1 MEEIKASTR
10 IMLFGIDVSDK
21 ESCAV
26 EGSGEE
32 TPAESSGSPTS
43 AAADG
48 GSRRYECQYCFR
60 EFANSQALGGHQNA
74 HKKERQRLRRAQ
86 LREAAEAGSFYSH
99 PGVAGHRRP
108 VAAAFAPHL
117 LAPSPPAGG
126 WVYARA
132 SPAVR
137 LPQYFSPAE
146 YACVGEGGGG
156 GGGGA
161 RFYGGGRTVGSSAAT
176 FAAASP
182 EQDAAAEEAYGL
194 NLRLSLAP
202 TGS

>member
-1 MEEIKASTR
+1 MEEIKASAR

-26 EGSGEE
+26 EGNGEE

-86 LREAAEAGSFYSH
+86 LREAAEAGRFYGH
-99 PGVAGHRRP
+99 PGHRRP

-117 LAPSPPAGG
+117 LSPPQTAGN
-126 WVYARA
+126 WVYARV
-132 SPAVR
+132 SPVVR

-146 YACVGEGGGG
+146 YACVGDSGGGG
-156 GGGGA
+156 R
-161 RFYGGGRTVGSSAAT
+161 RFYGGGGAVGGSAAT
-176 FAAASP
+176 FAGPSP

-194 NLRLSLAP
+194 NLCLSLAP